1 MEMQPRPE
9 SLWTASHGPARVPLS
24 GDATVDV
31 AVVGGGIVGLTAA
44 SLLQREGRRVAV
56 IEARSVG
63 RQTTGGSSAKVTAQ
77 HSLIYTRLTHTFG
90 SDTARVYAQANASA
104 LDWIASRVASRGIR
118 CSFERHPAYVF
129 TEDAGRIDDLK
140 EESRIAAS
148 LGLPARFTGDV
159 PLPVPAVGAVVF
171 DDQAQFDPYAY
182 VLSEAQHFVDAGGL
196 LFEDTRV
203 NDVDTSMSRPRV
215 VTERGTVSASDV
227 VLATNLPILDHGRY
241 YARAFPIAHLA
252 IAARVGGEAPDGVF
266 ISVDQPTHSLRWHRD
281 QRGDLWMLA
290 LGPRFRPGTEDTEQR
305 FRELEAWARAYF
317 PIASVEYR
325 WWNEDFQSADGIPY
339 VGRLSADI
347 EHLYV
352 ATGFSGWGITNG
364 VVAAQILAD
373 TIAGRPNEWA
383 KTFDSTRSVRMDSAG
398 ELIRGN
404 LPSVKAWVTDHLKHP
419 HAVDLSTLGTDEG
432 LVVEVGGKATGVSRD
447 AEGALHAVSAE
458 CSHRGCILGWNGAMC
473 TWDCSCHGSSFDR
486 DGHVLRGP
494 AVSNLE
500 PRSITASAAG
510 GVASS

>member
-9 SLWTASHGPARVPLS
+9 SLWTARKAKTHAPLV
-24 GDATVDV
+24 GDTTVDV
-31 AVVGGGIVGLTAA
+31 AVVGGGLVGLTVA
-44 SLLQREGRRVAV
+44 SLLRQEGRRVAV

-77 HSLIYTRLTHTFG
+77 HSLIYTRLTRTFG
-90 SDTARVYAQANASA
+90 TDTARIYAQANAAA
-104 LDWIASRVASRGIR
+104 LDWIGSRVATRGIQ

-129 TEDAGRIDDLK
+129 TEDTGRVDDLK
-140 EESRIAAS
+140 EEVRIAAE
-148 LGLPARFTGDV
+148 LGLPARFTRDI
-159 PLPVPAVGAVVF
+159 PLPLPAVGAVVF

-182 VLSEAQHFVDAGGL
+182 VLTEAQNFVESGGS

-215 VTERGTVSASDV
+215 VTDRGTVSASDV
-227 VLATNLPILDHGRY
+227 ILATNLPILDHGRY

-252 IAARVGGEAPDGVF
+252 IAALVGGEPPDGVF
-266 ISVDQPTHSLRWHRD
+266 ISVDQPTHSVRWHRD
-281 QRGDLWMLA
+281 AQGRLWMLA

-305 FRELEAWARAYF
+305 FRELEAWARAHF

-339 VGRLSADI
+339 VGRLTSDV

-373 TIAGRPNEWA
+373 TIAGRPNAWA
-383 KTFDSTRSVRMDSAG
+383 KTYDSTRSVRFGAAG

-404 LPSVKAWVTDHLKHP
+404 LPSVKAWVTDKLKPP
-419 HAVDLSTLGTDEG
+419 HAIDLSTLRADEG
-432 LVVEVGGKATGVSRD
+432 VVVEVEGKATAVSRD
-447 AEGALHAVSAE
+447 ADGTVHAVSAE

-494 AVSNLE
+494 AVSDLE
-500 PRSITASAAG
+500 TRSITAPAGSVSAE
-510 GVASS
+510 